1 VFGSG
6 GSGTH
11 PRFDVLLRAARA
23 LERGLSHR
31 AAPLLVGLVIAAA
44 AARLVGW
51 GAWWGNPDEGMQFA
65 AAVVPRAALR
75 EEMAGHS
82 HPPLS
87 FLVAR
92 AIAWAGGGLDAMRV
106 PSLAAGVA
114 LVALVFAVARRWGG
128 PAAGVAAALLVAN
141 AAAPVALSQVVR
153 PYMPQ
158 AACLALGVLALTR
171 ILERPGAGAAAGLAL
186 AFSGALLLH
195 YSSFV
200 VLAGCGLYLGA
211 LFVGGRLSRR
221 QVAMLAAAFTPVA
234 AIGVALWVSH
244 VSALQESELRA
255 GAFGSYLEKWVAVGP
270 KRLLAN
276 VWRVARYQVGVP
288 AGFVLPLLV
297 AAAPFLHPAGVRFA
311 PSWLAMTTLAC
322 AALLSLLGQYPFG
335 PTRHSAYLVAVMA
348 PAAGVAIA
356 GLLRASRWWLALAGL
371 AAFGL
376 AAVGALLG
384 RPEGLTERPVARAEA
399 EAVLAELDRRSRPG
413 DWVLLDSEAYWL
425 LLPRFGR
432 PLRPPL
438 DASPLQA
445 FEFGERRYAVS
456 PAWSLEVGR
465 ERDDLLELLE
475 AVAAAGG
482 PPASGEA
489 VWLLQ
494 GGWYPPPVAPELP
507 ERLEDGR
514 RLRDAVVGSDAIALV
529 RLYPEVY
536 RDWARRREAAP
547 RGP

>member
-1 VFGSG
+1 VLGAVAG
-6 GSGTH
+6 
-11 PRFDVLLRAARA
+11 VALLRVAHG
-23 LERGLSHR
+23 LEHVLSRR
-31 AAPLLVGLVIAAA
+31 AAPLLVVLVIAAA
-44 AARLVGW
+44 AARLAGF
-51 GAWWGNPDEGMQFA
+51 GAYWANPDEGMQFA
-65 AAVVPRAALR
+65 AAAVPRAALR

-87 FLVAR
+87 FLMAR
-92 AIAWAGGGLDAMRV
+92 AVAWAGGGLDAMRV

-141 AAAPVALSQVVR
+141 APAPVALSQVVR

-158 AACLALGVLALTR
+158 AVCLALGVLALTR

-221 QVAMLAAAFTPVA
+221 RVAVLAAAFTPVA
-234 AIGVALWVSH
+234 AIGVALWVTH
-244 VSALQESELRA
+244 VSALQDSELRA
-255 GAFGSYLEKWVAVGP
+255 GAFESYLAKWVAVGP
-270 KRLLAN
+270 ERLLAN

-288 AGFVLPLLV
+288 AWLVLPLLI
-297 AAAPFLHPAGVRFA
+297 AAAPFLHPPGVRLR
-311 PSWLAMTTLAC
+311 PGLLAVTTLAC

-356 GLLRASRWWLALAGL
+356 GLLRSRRVWLASAGL
-371 AAFGL
+371 AALSL
-376 AAVGALLG
+376 AAVGAPLG

-399 EAVLAELDRRSRPG
+399 EAVLSELDRRSRPG
-413 DWVLLDSEAYWL
+413 DWVLLDTEAYWL

-432 PLRPPL
+432 PLRPPGG
-438 DASPLQA
+438 SPLQA

-465 ERDDLLELLE
+465 ERDDLRELLE

-482 PPASGEA
+482 PPAAGEA

-507 ERLEDGR
+507 EFAEDGR
-514 RLRDAVVGSDAIALV
+514 RLRGPVVGSEAMALA

-536 RDWARRREAAP
+536 RDWARRRDAAP
-547 RGP
+547 RRD